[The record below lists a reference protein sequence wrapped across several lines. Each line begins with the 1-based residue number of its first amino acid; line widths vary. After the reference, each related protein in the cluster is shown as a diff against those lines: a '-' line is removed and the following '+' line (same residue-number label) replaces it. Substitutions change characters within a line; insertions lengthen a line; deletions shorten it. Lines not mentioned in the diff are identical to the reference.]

1 MSDNP
6 EIRHTR
12 LRQWGLVGLFLL
24 AFLPRALYPVSRAL
38 QWYFR
43 SGEFFQAVLHGDW
56 SGTLLSEHPG
66 VPVMWLSGATLWA
79 WHGLRSL
86 IGLNPPTPLET
97 EGYAFF
103 DQVAVGV
110 LPLALVVAL
119 GIVWGW
125 KLLRRLWGERVAWVT
140 ASLWALDP
148 FFLANSKTL
157 HLDALLSVLMVLTA
171 LWLLLYLRE
180 REERQLVLSGIL
192 GGLAILTKITAVFL
206 VPFVGVALFLS
217 LTRDNDG
224 KGNDISLGL
233 GSISQHLMRPLFV
246 WLIVALG
253 LAVVLW
259 PSLWVQP
266 QESIRFIIE
275 EGILTKV
282 NPTHALPRF
291 YRGDILV
298 GDPGMTYYLDTL
310 LFRTTFVTLP
320 FAILGL
326 GRGLLRR
333 QGRGSKVLLAVFA
346 LLYFTQ
352 MILGGRKEERYML
365 PVLLVIDAFAALGI
379 VWLVDHVLTNPR
391 GRIALTAV
399 LVSAQACLVLA
410 RHPYYGT
417 HYNGLLGGAQ
427 TASRVLPLAEFGEGL
442 DLAGQY
448 IEDQL
453 AGEDGTVATQ
463 FLANEMVVQ
472 HVRAPVYDFAQV
484 GQDADYLVFGT
495 QYTTR
500 GGAYPRWGA
509 LWEQTY
515 KFREP
520 AFAVRF
526 AGLPYAWVH
535 RPGADPMVPQP
546 VDAQLGESVEFVG
559 YRLAESRVAPGES
572 LLLTLYWQA
581 TAPVDGAFK
590 VFAHIRGP
598 GEQLMAQRDSVP
610 GRGTQPTTS
619 WSPGVLIEDPYV
631 IEIPN
636 SAASGNYE
644 IHVGMYDPTTMERLP
659 ARNAEGTRVL
669 DDSLFLT
676 QVRIRPRVPS
686 WRWALS
692 AIWLASIAA
701 VAGHATLSSMNQDTK
716 KSS

>member
-6 EIRHTR
+6 EVRHTR

-43 SGEFFQAVLHGDW
+43 SGKFFQAVLHGDW

-79 WHGLRSL
+79 WHGLKSL

-125 KLLRRLWGERVAWVT
+125 KMLRRLWGERMAWVT

-157 HLDALLSVLMVLTA
+157 HLDALLSVLTVLTA

-180 REERQLVLSGIL
+180 REVRQLVLSGIL

-206 VPFVGVALFLS
+206 VPFVGVALLLS
-217 LTRDNDG
+217 LTQDNDENE
-224 KGNDISLGL
+224 NDISLGL
-233 GSISQHLMRPLFV
+233 GSINQRLVRPLFV
-246 WLIVALG
+246 WLVVALG
-253 LAVVLW
+253 LTVVLW

-298 GDPGMTYYLDTL
+298 GDPGITYYLDTL

-333 QGRGSKVLLAVFA
+333 QDRASKFLLAVFA

-365 PVLLVIDAFAALGI
+365 PILLVVDAFAALGI
-379 VWLVDHVLTNPR
+379 VWLVDHVLTDPR

-448 IEDQL
+448 IDDQL

-463 FLANEMVVQ
+463 FLANEMVAQ

-484 GQDADYLVFGT
+484 GQDADYLVFGI
-495 QYTTR
+495 QYIAR

-520 AFAVRF
+520 AFAVQF

-535 RPGADPMVPQP
+535 RPGADPVVPQA
-546 VDAQLGESVEFVG
+546 VDAQFGESIELMG
-559 YRLAESRVAPGES
+559 YRLTPPEAEPRDT
-572 LLLTLYWQA
+572 LLLTLYWKAESSIDQA
-581 TAPVDGAFK
+581 YK
-590 VFAHIRGP
+590 VFAHLVGP
-598 GEQLMAQRDSVP
+598 NGQIVAQRDNQP
-610 GRGTQPTTS
+610 GGGTRPTNT
-619 WSPGVLIEDPYV
+619 WKPPTLVEDPYEL
-631 IEIPN
+631 EIP
-636 SAASGNYE
+636 SDAAPGAHTLR
-644 IHVGMYDPTTMERLP
+644 IGMYDPTTLERLP
-659 ARNAEGTRVL
+659 VVDGNGNRAPE
-669 DDSLFLT
+669 DSLTLAR
-676 QVRIRPRVPS
+676 VSVRPRVPA

-692 AIWLASIAA
+692 FGWVAAIGAGAA
-701 VAGHATLSSMNQDTK
+701 FALLTQRAEGK
-716 KSS
+716 P